1 MTASPVRRP
10 WRGLLLLWLAALLLD
25 LWGIQ
30 QAPLRDWDESLVAR
44 VALELSEKPWPDLL
58 LPSQWGTPY
67 LNKPPGAHWLIAGL
81 IGLWQKGGGAGLPP
95 EWLIRL
101 APALGSSLLA
111 PLLGLVQW
119 QLRPGRRA
127 DALWSAA
134 IALSL
139 LPLARHAHLAM
150 LDGLQL
156 SAMAS
161 LWLGILLAAPQARR
175 ALAGGLLAGLA
186 ATALLLLKAPVALPV
201 LLVALGL
208 RWGDRDLNA
217 MGWRWLLLGLI
228 LGLLPGLAW
237 HGWHLAWRGDDALV
251 MWGRQGLARVAS
263 SIENHGGG
271 PLPPLIQV
279 LSGGWPW
286 LLLWPV
292 GVARA
297 WRERRSRWGRWVLGL
312 SGLATLMV
320 LPLQT
325 QLPWYSLL
333 LWPPFVLACAPVMTA
348 LITGDLGP
356 TLRQGIGRIWLGLG
370 AVLLVMALACGPMG
384 GLLSGWLPA
393 LAALQPVAGL
403 AVPAGLGLTGAGA
416 VLGGSFGLKNGS
428 GMQGGYAHAERPR
441 RQAAWG
447 LVLGWGLSLLLLFS
461 TPLWNWELNESPSIV
476 PLQPLVSRASRPGA
490 LAALPLLV
498 EGPIGNRPSLHWYAE
513 EPPGKERKR
522 LVKRWRGS
530 GALLL
535 VSQADTP
542 EQSDLAAKL
551 GQERI
556 NGNSCRLER
565 RGKEGWNRWL
575 CRWTSTGGE

>member
-1 MTASPVRRP
+1 MTASTARRP

-44 VALELSEKPWPDLL
+44 VALELSEKPWPEVL
-58 LPSQWGTPY
+58 LPSQWGAPY

-81 IGLWQKGGGAGLPP
+81 IGLWQRSGGMGLPP

-119 QLRPGRRA
+119 QLRPGQRA
-127 DALWSAA
+127 DALWSGA

-156 SAMAS
+156 SAMAA
-161 LWLGILLAAPQARR
+161 LWLGLLLAAPRARR
-175 ALAGGLLAGLA
+175 ALVGGLLAGAA

-201 LLVALGL
+201 LLAALAL
-208 RWGDRDLNA
+208 RWSDRDLNA
-217 MGWRWLLLGLI
+217 KGWRWLLLGLS

-263 SIENHGGG
+263 SVENHGGG

-292 GVARA
+292 GIARA

-312 SGLATLMV
+312 SGLATVMV

-333 LWPPFVLACAPVMTA
+333 LWPPFVLGCAPVMTA
-348 LITGDLGP
+348 LISGQLTP
-356 TLRQGIGRIWLGLG
+356 TLQQGIGRIWLALG
-370 AVLLVMALACGPMG
+370 AVVLAVVALSA
-384 GLLSGWLPA
+384 LLPA
-393 LAALQPVAGL
+393 LAELRPAAGL
-403 AVPAGLGLTGAGA
+403 AVPAGLGLAGAGA
-416 VLGGSFGLKNGS
+416 LLGRPFERHGAA
-428 GMQGGYAHAERPR
+428 QGEPHTRPR
-441 RQAAWG
+441 GRQQAACG
-447 LVLGWGLSLLLLFS
+447 LVLGWSLTLLLLFS
-461 TPLWNWELNESPSIV
+461 TPLWNWELNERPSIA
-476 PLQPLVSRASRPGA
+476 PLQPLVSRASRPGP
-490 LAALPLLV
+490 LANLPLLV
-498 EGPIGNRPSLHWYAE
+498 EGPIANRPSLRWYAE
-513 EPPGKERKR
+513 EPLGKDRKR
-522 LVKRWRGS
+522 LQKRWRNS

-535 VSQADTP
+535 VSQAKAP
-542 EQSDLAAKL
+542 EQSALAGKL
-551 GQERI
+551 GPERI
-556 NGNSCRLER
+556 NANTCKLER
-565 RGKEGWNRWL
+565 RGADGWNRWL
-575 CRWTSTGGE
+575 CRWTLPSDQ

>member
-1 MTASPVRRP
+1 MTASTARRP

-44 VALELSEKPWPDLL
+44 VALELSEKPWPEVL
-58 LPSQWGTPY
+58 LPSQWGAPY

-81 IGLWQKGGGAGLPP
+81 IGLWQRSGGMGLPP

-119 QLRPGRRA
+119 QLRPGQRA
-127 DALWSAA
+127 DALWSGA

-156 SAMAS
+156 SAMAA
-161 LWLGILLAAPQARR
+161 LWLGLLLAAPRARR
-175 ALAGGLLAGLA
+175 ALVGGLLAGAA

-201 LLVALGL
+201 LLAALAL
-208 RWGDRDLNA
+208 RWSDRDLNA
-217 MGWRWLLLGLI
+217 KGWRWLLLGLS

-263 SIENHGGG
+263 SVENHGGG

-292 GVARA
+292 GIARA

-312 SGLATLMV
+312 SGLATVMV

-333 LWPPFVLACAPVMTA
+333 LWPPFVLGCAPVMTA
-348 LITGDLGP
+348 LISGQLTP
-356 TLRQGIGRIWLGLG
+356 TLQQGIGRIWLALG
-370 AVLLVMALACGPMG
+370 AVVLAVVALSA
-384 GLLSGWLPA
+384 LLPA
-393 LAALQPVAGL
+393 LAELRPAAGL
-403 AVPAGLGLTGAGA
+403 AVPAGLGLAGAGA
-416 VLGGSFGLKNGS
+416 LLGRPFERHGAA
-428 GMQGGYAHAERPR
+428 QGEPHTRPR
-441 RQAAWG
+441 GRHQAACG
-447 LVLGWGLSLLLLFS
+447 LVLGWSLTLLLLFS
-461 TPLWNWELNESPSIV
+461 TPLWNWELNERPSIA
-476 PLQPLVSRASRPGA
+476 PLQPLVSRASRPGP
-490 LAALPLLV
+490 LANLPLLV
-498 EGPIGNRPSLHWYAE
+498 EDPIANRPSLRWYAE
-513 EPPGKERKR
+513 EPLGKDRKR
-522 LVKRWRGS
+522 LQKRWRNN

-535 VSQADTP
+535 VSQAKAP
-542 EQSDLAAKL
+542 EQSALAGKL
-551 GQERI
+551 GPERI
-556 NGNSCRLER
+556 NANTCQLER
-565 RGKEGWNRWL
+565 RGADGWNRWL
-575 CRWTSTGGE
+575 CRWTLPSDQ

>member
-1 MTASPVRRP
+1 MTASPARRP

-30 QAPLRDWDESLVAR
+30 HGPLRDWDESLVAR

-58 LPSQWGTPY
+58 LPSQWGAPY

-81 IGLWQKGGGAGLPP
+81 INLWERSGGSGLLP
-95 EWLIRL
+95 EWLLRL

-134 IALSL
+134 MAMSL

-156 SAMAS
+156 TAMAA
-161 LWLGILLAAPQARR
+161 LWLGVLLAAAPARR
-175 ALAGGLLAGLA
+175 ALVAGTLAGLA
-186 ATALLLLKAPVALPV
+186 GTALLLLKAPVILPV
-201 LLVALGL
+201 LLVTLGL
-208 RWGDRDLNA
+208 RGWDRDLPA
-217 MGWRWLLLGLI
+217 RGWRWLLLGLA

-237 HGWHLAWRGDDALV
+237 HSWHLAWRGDDALV
-251 MWGRQGLARVAS
+251 MWGRQGLARLAS

-292 GVARA
+292 GIARA
-297 WRERRSRWGRWVLGL
+297 WHERRSRWGRWVLGL
-312 SGLATLMV
+312 TGLATVMV

-333 LWPPFVLACAPVMTA
+333 LWPPFVLVSAPVMPA
-348 LITGDLGP
+348 LITGDIP
-356 TLRQGIGRIWLGLG
+356 PALRVGIGRIWLALG
-370 AVLLVMALACGPMG
+370 AILLALALVSGAMAGVLASGLALPAG
-384 GLLSGWLPA
+384 VGLL
-393 LAALQPVAGL
+393 
-403 AVPAGLGLTGAGA
+403 GAGA
-416 VLGGSFGLKNGS
+416 VLGDGFGQQQS
-428 GMQGGYAHAERPR
+428 GTGLWSQR
-441 RQAAWG
+441 RQQAAWG
-447 LVLGWGLSLLLLFS
+447 LVLGWSISLLVLFS
-461 TPLWNWELNESPSIV
+461 TPLWNWELNERPSIL

-490 LAALPLLV
+490 LAELPLLV
-498 EGPIGNRPSLHWYAE
+498 EGSIGNRPSLRWYAE
-513 EPPGKERKR
+513 EPLGKERKR
-522 LVKRWRGS
+522 LLKRWRS
-530 GALLL
+530 TGALLL
-535 VSQADTP
+535 VSQAATA
-542 EQSDLAAKL
+542 ETSELAAKL
-551 GQERI
+551 GAERI
-556 NGNSCRLER
+556 NTTTCQLER
-565 RGKEGWNRWL
+565 RGAEGWNRWL
-575 CRWTSTGGE
+575 CRWTPSSSQ

>member
-10 WRGLLLLWLAALLLD
+10 WRGLLLLWLGALLLD

-30 QAPLRDWDESLVAR
+30 HGPLRDWDESLVAR

-58 LPSQWGTPY
+58 LPTQWGAPY
-67 LNKPPGAHWLIAGL
+67 LNKPPGAHWLIAAL
-81 IGLWQKGGGAGLPP
+81 IRLWQQSGGIGLPP

-127 DALWSAA
+127 DALWSTA

-156 SAMAS
+156 TAMATV
-161 LWLGILLAAPQARR
+161 WLGVLLASTPGRR
-175 ALAGGLLAGLA
+175 ALLAGGLAGLA
-186 ATALLLLKAPVALPV
+186 GTALLLLKAPVILPV
-201 LLVALGL
+201 LLVTLGL
-208 RWGDRDLNA
+208 RWCDRDLPA
-217 MGWRWLLLGLI
+217 RDWRWLLIGLA

-237 HGWHLAWRGDDALV
+237 HSWHLAWRGDDALV

-292 GVARA
+292 GIARA
-297 WRERRSRWGRWVLGL
+297 WRERRNRWGRWVLGL
-312 SGLATLMV
+312 TGLATVMV

-333 LWPPFVLACAPVMTA
+333 LWPPFVLVCAPVMTA
-348 LITGDLGP
+348 LTTGDLAR
-356 TLRQGIGRIWLGLG
+356 TLRQGISRIWLVLGLT
-370 AVLLVMALACGPMG
+370 LLALALVCGPMRG
-384 GLLSGWLPA
+384 VLGSWLPN
-393 LAALQPVAGL
+393 LAELQPIAGL
-403 AVPAGLGLTGAGA
+403 ALPAGVGLLGAGS
-416 VLGGSFGLKNGS
+416 VLGDGFGRQ
-428 GMQGGYAHAERPR
+428 QGDAGFWSQR
-441 RQAAWG
+441 RQQAAWG
-447 LVLGWGLSLLLLFS
+447 LVLGWSVSLLLLFS
-461 TPLWNWELNESPSIV
+461 TPLWNWELNERASIL
-476 PLQPLVSRASRPGA
+476 PLQPLVSRASRPGD
-490 LAALPLLV
+490 LAELPLLV
-498 EGPIGNRPSLHWYAE
+498 EGSIGNRPSLRWYGE
-513 EPPGKERKR
+513 EPLGKDRKR
-522 LVKRWRGS
+522 VMKRWRS
-530 GALLL
+530 RGALLL
-535 VSQADTP
+535 VSPAATL
-542 EQSDLAAKL
+542 ETSELAAKL
-551 GQERI
+551 SPERI
-556 NGNSCRLER
+556 NPNTCQLER
-565 RGKEGWNRWL
+565 RGAEGWNRWL
-575 CRWTSTGGE
+575 CRWTTSSGQ

>member
-1 MTASPVRRP
+1 MTASPARRP

-30 QAPLRDWDESLVAR
+30 HGPLRDWDESLVAR

-58 LPSQWGTPY
+58 LPSQWGAPY

-81 IGLWQKGGGAGLPP
+81 INLWERSGGSGLPP
-95 EWLIRL
+95 EWLLRL

-134 IALSL
+134 MAMSL

-156 SAMAS
+156 TAMAA
-161 LWLGILLAAPQARR
+161 LWLGVLLAAAPARR
-175 ALAGGLLAGLA
+175 ALVAGTLAGLA
-186 ATALLLLKAPVALPV
+186 GTALLLLKAPVILPV
-201 LLVALGL
+201 LLVTLGL
-208 RWGDRDLNA
+208 RGWDRDLPA
-217 MGWRWLLLGLI
+217 RGWRWLLLGLA

-237 HGWHLAWRGDDALV
+237 HSWHLAWRGDDALV
-251 MWGRQGLARVAS
+251 MWGRQGLARLAS

-292 GVARA
+292 GIARA

-312 SGLATLMV
+312 TGLATVMV

-333 LWPPFVLACAPVMTA
+333 LWPPFVLVSAPVMPA
-348 LITGDLGP
+348 LITGDIP
-356 TLRQGIGRIWLGLG
+356 PALRVGIGRIWLALG
-370 AVLLVMALACGPMG
+370 AILLALALVSGAMAGVLASGLALPAG
-384 GLLSGWLPA
+384 VGLL
-393 LAALQPVAGL
+393 
-403 AVPAGLGLTGAGA
+403 GAGA
-416 VLGGSFGLKNGS
+416 VLGDGFGQQQS
-428 GMQGGYAHAERPR
+428 GTGLWSQR
-441 RQAAWG
+441 RQQAAWG
-447 LVLGWGLSLLLLFS
+447 LVLGWSISLLVLFS
-461 TPLWNWELNESPSIV
+461 TPLWNWELNERPSIL

-490 LAALPLLV
+490 LAELPLLV
-498 EGPIGNRPSLHWYAE
+498 EGSIGNRPSLRWYAE
-513 EPPGKERKR
+513 EPLGKERKR
-522 LVKRWRGS
+522 MLKRWRS
-530 GALLL
+530 TGALLL
-535 VSQADTP
+535 VSQATTV
-542 EQSDLAAKL
+542 ETSELATKL
-551 GQERI
+551 GPERI
-556 NGNSCRLER
+556 NTTTCQLER
-565 RGKEGWNRWL
+565 RGAESWNRWL
-575 CRWTSTGGE
+575 CRWTPSSDP